1 MNISSSKKDVKIEQ
15 IAGPYIC
22 AEGPHWDEKKNLLY
36 FVDVVGQKIFC
47 YNPETKNITHTYLK
61 NGQVGVAVPIL
72 GKNNEFLAGSGTDLV
87 RVFWDTRVDDKGPRI
102 EIISKVDVGVE
113 NTRFNDGK
121 VDPKG
126 RLWAGTMGEKN
137 YVPIPDKGSLYR
149 FEYDGTP
156 TKMISPVDISNGLVW
171 SHTNDSFYY
180 IDSFAYNIV
189 VYNYDDTTGGIY
201 NKHTLFDLKKNN
213 IKGIADGMTIDRA
226 GNLWVANHGGG
237 LVFQVDSKTGK
248 MIQSIAMPVSDIT
261 SVAFG
266 GPNKDILYVTTAK
279 DKLNE
284 TQLQE
289 QPLAGSVFAVYG
301 LGISGSPMLSCKIK

>member
-1 MNISSSKKDVKIEQ
+1 MDISSKDVRIER
-15 IAGPYIC
+15 IAGPYMC

-47 YNPETKNITHTYLK
+47 YNPVTKKITHTYLK
-61 NGQVGVAVPIL
+61 NGQVGVAVPVH

-87 RVFWDTRVDDKGPRI
+87 RVFWDSTADDKDPRI
-102 EIISKVDVGVE
+102 EIISKVDIGVE
-113 NTRFNDGK
+113 DTRFNDGK

-137 YVPIPDKGSLYR
+137 YVPISGKGSLYR
-149 FEYDGTP
+149 FAYDGTP
-156 TKMISPVDISNGLVW
+156 ATMISPVDISNGLVW

-189 VYNYDDTTGGIY
+189 VYDYDDTTGDIY
-201 NKHTLFDLKKNN
+201 NKRTLFDLKKNN
-213 IKGIADGMTIDRA
+213 IKGIADGMTIDHA
-226 GNLWVANHGGG
+226 GNLWVANHDGG

-248 MIQSIAMPVSDIT
+248 MLRSIAMPVTDVT

-279 DKLNE
+279 DKLSE

-301 LGISGSPMLSCKIK
+301 LGISGSPMLSCKIR